1 MLKRTIT
8 LLVAATLAAGLFA
21 TDAQARGGGG
31 GGGGGGHGGGGGMH
45 MGGGGGMHMGGGGM
59 RMGGDSMRMGG
70 GLGTMHVSGG
80 FRDGRLAHG
89 MYRGRHRG
97 GYSDWGTDCSP
108 YYWQYDGQWPDVCF

>member
-8 LLVAATLAAGLFA
+8 LLVAATLAGGLFA
-21 TDAQARGGGG
+21 TDAQARGG

-45 MGGGGGMHMGGGGM
+45 MGGGGMHMGGAGMRMGGGGM
-59 RMGGDSMRMGG
+59 RMGG
-70 GLGTMHVSGG
+70 GLGRMYASGS
-80 FRDGRLAHG
+80 RVEHG

-97 GYSDWGTDCSP
+97 GFSDWGTDCSP